1 VSRLLATK
9 QPTSGSRRYYHGFDI
24 SSAQFPKTL
33 FESNLELSV
42 HDILQP
48 FHKEHLGRYD
58 LVNVRLLVGAIK
70 ETDYMTAVT
79 NAASLLS
86 QFPRFSP
93 VSGETLMIMG

>member
-1 VSRLLATK
+1 MK
-9 QPTSGSRRYYHGFDI
+9 
-24 SSAQFPKTL
+24 
-33 FESNLELSV
+33 LSV

-48 FHKEHLGRYD
+48 FPKEHLGRYD

-86 QFPRFSP
+86 QFPRFLQSP
-93 VSGETLMIMG
+93 VKH